1 MATINDPNS
10 NVSARVTI
18 RGIATDA
25 RSADEKAV
33 MGGVAYSIPIA
44 ATTPSGA
51 ANFFFYLENRSTT
64 AGLCIPRIRM
74 RAASAEVI
82 SIYVG
87 QVPVSPS
94 ADIPTEIT
102 VVGRNSTSTSPTGE
116 IFAVRDA
123 DLATVEAAGGG
134 GILGYLSCATAAVD
148 FLWEDP
154 IILRPNGTLALLAAA
169 GSIALSGTVTA
180 FRCSAF
186 DDTYVG

>member
-1 MATINDPNS
+1 MATINDPTN
-10 NVSARVTI
+10 NVAARVTN
-18 RGIATDA
+18 RGLGVDA

-44 ATTPSGA
+44 ATTPTGA
-51 ANFFFYLENRSTT
+51 GDFFFYLENRSTT
-64 AGLCIPRIRM
+64 LGLCIPRIRM

-87 QVPVSPS
+87 QVPVSTS
-94 ADIPTEIT
+94 GDSPTEIT
-102 VVGRNSTSTSPTGE
+102 AVGRNSTSTSPTGQ

-134 GILGYLSCATAAVD
+134 GLLGYLSCATAAVD